1 MELFVG
7 GSLEM
12 KKMVIALVIVIIV
25 ILGVAG
31 FFLIESVLSSEEKEE
46 PPLVADIGVD
56 KTKARVGE
64 GFNFTA
70 ANSTGN
76 IVQYT
81 WSFGDG
87 NGSTGMESSHSYNNA
102 GWYNVTLHLKC
113 SSGQTANTTIV
124 VGAQMRDISLDRSDG
139 AHRDLRPQ
147 WRSGIGFLNDIGPNI
162 GQPVIEFNGD
172 ITQAIGEFDLV
183 IDVWIETAI
192 NQVQIVDIYAESFY
206 GTGQTIQFSH
216 TVNPADLP
224 IEVQRYP
231 TTIRTSIWVD
241 QGRWGSAEIHF
252 EAVFPV

>member
-1 MELFVG
+1 
-7 GSLEM
+7 M
-12 KKMVIALVIVIIV
+12 KKMIVALVIVIIV
-25 ILGVAG
+25 IFSVIGI
-31 FFLIESVLSSEEKEE
+31 FFLGDVFGSEEKEE
-46 PPLVADIGVD
+46 PPLVAEIGAD
-56 KTKARVGE
+56 KTKARVGD

-70 ANSTGN
+70 ENSSGN

-87 NGSTGMESSHSYNNA
+87 NGTTGMESSHSYNKA

-113 SSGQTANTTIV
+113 SSGRTANTTIV
-124 VGAQMRDISLDRSDG
+124 VGAQMRDISLDRSEG

-162 GQPVIEFNGD
+162 GQPVIEFYGD

-183 IDVWIETAI
+183 IDVWIEVSN
-192 NQVQIVDIYAESFY
+192 NQMQIVDIYAETFY

-224 IEVQRYP
+224 IEVQRCP
-231 TTIRTSIWVD
+231 TQIRTSIWVD